1 MGTTVKKT
9 ITKTELACVLNVSKG
24 TLRRYLN
31 TDLYNALEP
40 LGYKKNTN
48 IISGQVFAYIKQHYC
63 LHDDDF

>member
-1 MGTTVKKT
+1 MGKTVKKT
-9 ITKTELACVLNVSKG
+9 ITKKELACILDISKG

-31 TDLYNALEP
+31 IDLYNELEP

-48 IISGQVFAYIKQHYC
+48 IISGKAFAYIKNYFC